1 MDTIDM
7 FLNYGGLGI
16 LAYIMYLY
24 GNRME
29 KKLDQQQDRY
39 LSKIEAKEHKDEAHR
54 VALLEKY
61 EQREEMLRA
70 RYDEVIQNLEL
81 QRQQQVAE
89 VKELLIQTGAKLE
102 NVNTKI
108 QLLEQKTISLE
119 AALEA
124 LKLAVVGNVQPTR
137 R

>member
-39 LSKIEAKEHKDEAHR
+39 LSKIEAKEHKDEQHR

-70 RYDEVIQNLEL
+70 RYDEVIQNLEQ

-124 LKLAVVGNVQPTR
+124 LKLAVVGSVPKR

>member
-39 LSKIEAKEHKDEAHR
+39 LSKIEAKEHKDEQHR

-70 RYDEVIQNLEL
+70 RYDEVIQNLEQ
-81 QRQQQVAE
+81 QRQQQVSE

-124 LKLAVVGNVQPTR
+124 LKLAVVGSVPKR